1 MRFPCHVAVLVGHRL
16 NAQVVPDAGLFGL
29 RVHNGGLLVKRRRYV
44 VIGLGNGFDFPALMR
59 GAVFVLRVPVVG
71 RHRNA
76 VGLFRLTIQRRDG
89 KGIAVGQVAHRAVG
103 LGVLVHRGPLHRK
116 AAQLQ
121 RGRTAIAL
129 KLGVAVQVDL
139 LRVNGI
145 AKRAFRFGSVH
156 GGVQRDGRQLCLCG
170 ILLQEVEP
178 VRRCRAV
185 GGHNAHRGQQVL
197 FCMVGRQRKAVAVG
211 HKGIAGGGVVG
222 AGAPAHRAAVLRDDQ
237 LGVAA
242 VQHLVQFF
250 GQLLLG
256 LVLGLPGGGILPSP
270 GQIGNCIVIVLVA
283 EDIAGKVDIALCGC
297 VQRHV
302 ELEVVQERLL
312 IRAVGRKAAG
322 RNLGRSG
329 AADDGLGLAQRAVRA
344 VKAGIVI
351 SLAAG
356 NDAEAHLGVL
366 ILLQIQRQAA
376 DVARGGQRQHSFVI
390 GIDDAQVIVVNAR
403 VVGRR
408 PADRVEQGIR
418 VVGLAVDAGDG
429 ARRADAGQALLNAVI
444 RHSGRADFIGVGCRH
459 TGDLEP
465 DLVIAPAV
473 AAVGQHG
480 IHVDRQGKAVAIL
493 CRRQGVLQRNLLLTG
508 HIAVLVR
515 QQAVELDA
523 VGRRFRTYVLLRP
536 VERIGQL
543 VGFLVNFSFGVFVQR
558 RGFQDIQVQ
567 LLEDDLRGRL
577 RGLFCPPTLITVHV
591 GEAERR
597 QMGIGIAVL
606 ARAND
611 LIAVLPPDFFV
622 GVVCLVR
629 MAGDGCGHF
638 LRRGIPACGHI
649 AFTAGDGH
657 RNDKEVGVVG
667 HSIRRQTVQVEG
679 DGCLGDDALPRGQRD
694 VLAVQGLPVDRVI
707 AQIFCQQH
715 DAVGRAAV
723 GRVCQRWREAE
734 SHRCGKVFRRLAG
747 AGHVLC
753 RVFCFGQ
760 RARRQTV
767 FILLGIFF
775 VNITPLGWDVGF
787 DLVLRRA

>member
-1 MRFPCHVAVLVGHRL
+1 
-16 NAQVVPDAGLFGL
+16 
-29 RVHNGGLLVKRRRYV
+29 
-44 VIGLGNGFDFPALMR
+44 
-59 GAVFVLRVPVVG
+59 
-71 RHRNA
+71 
-76 VGLFRLTIQRRDG
+76 
-89 KGIAVGQVAHRAVG
+89 
-103 LGVLVHRGPLHRK
+103 
-116 AAQLQ
+116 
-121 RGRTAIAL
+121 
-129 KLGVAVQVDL
+129 
-139 LRVNGI
+139 
-145 AKRAFRFGSVH
+145 
-156 GGVQRDGRQLCLCG
+156 
-170 ILLQEVEP
+170 
-178 VRRCRAV
+178 
-185 GGHNAHRGQQVL
+185 
-197 FCMVGRQRKAVAVG
+197 MVGRQRKAVAVW
-211 HKGIAGGGVVG
+211 HKGIAGGGVVD

-237 LGVAA
+237 LGVAI
-242 VQHLVQFF
+242 VQHPVQFF

-256 LVLGLPGGGILPSP
+256 LVLALSGGLFLPSP

-283 EDIAGKVDIALCGC
+283 EDIAGKVDIALCGFL
-297 VQRHV
+297 QRHV
-302 ELEVVQERLL
+302 ELEVVQECLL
-312 IRAVGRKAAG
+312 IRAVGRKADG

-344 VKAGIVI
+344 VKAIAI

-356 NDAEAHLGVL
+356 NDAEAQCLAL

-376 DVARGGQRQHSFVI
+376 DVARGAQRRHSIVAV
-390 GIDDAQVIVVNAR
+390 IDDAQVIVVNAL

-459 TGDLEP
+459 AGDLEP

-493 CRRQGVLQRNLLLTG
+493 CQRQGDAILQRNLLLTG

-515 QQAVELDA
+515 QQAVELDL
-523 VGRRFRTYVLLRP
+523 VDGGCVSGLHVVLCPL
-536 VERIGQL
+536 ERVGQL
-543 VGFLVNFSFGVFVQR
+543 ILVIHYAVLNGFRQR
-558 RGFQDIQVQ
+558 RGFQNIQVQ

-577 RGLFCPPTLITVHV
+577 RGLYSPTLVIGAVHV

-606 ARAND
+606 ARADD

-638 LRRGIPACGHI
+638 LLRGIPAILHV
-649 AFTAGDGH
+649 ALAAGDGH
-657 RNDKEVGVVG
+657 RDNEEVGVVRHG
-667 HSIRRQTVQVEG
+667 IRRQAVQVEG
-679 DGCLGDDALPRGQRD
+679 DGRPCHNAFPRGQRD
-694 VLAVQGLPVDRVI
+694 VLAVQRYAVDFVI

-723 GRVCQRWREAE
+723 LAAVALDPRGKAE
-734 SHRCGKVFRRLAG
+734 LHGCFKALRCLAG
-747 AGHVLC
+747 VGHKLRVAVL
-753 RVFCFGQ
+753 FQ
-760 RARRQTV
+760 RAQRQTV
-767 FILLGIFF
+767 LVLGRTLI
-775 VNITPLGWDVGF
+775 VSPLGREIG
-787 DLVLRRA
+787 L

>member
-1 MRFPCHVAVLVGHRL
+1 M
-16 NAQVVPDAGLFGL
+16 
-29 RVHNGGLLVKRRRYV
+29 
-44 VIGLGNGFDFPALMR
+44 
-59 GAVFVLRVPVVG
+59 
-71 RHRNA
+71 
-76 VGLFRLTIQRRDG
+76 
-89 KGIAVGQVAHRAVG
+89 
-103 LGVLVHRGPLHRK
+103 
-116 AAQLQ
+116 
-121 RGRTAIAL
+121 
-129 KLGVAVQVDL
+129 
-139 LRVNGI
+139 
-145 AKRAFRFGSVH
+145 
-156 GGVQRDGRQLCLCG
+156 
-170 ILLQEVEP
+170 
-178 VRRCRAV
+178 
-185 GGHNAHRGQQVL
+185 
-197 FCMVGRQRKAVAVG
+197 
-211 HKGIAGGGVVG
+211 
-222 AGAPAHRAAVLRDDQ
+222 
-237 LGVAA
+237 
-242 VQHLVQFF
+242 
-250 GQLLLG
+250 
-256 LVLGLPGGGILPSP
+256 
-270 GQIGNCIVIVLVA
+270 
-283 EDIAGKVDIALCGC
+283 
-297 VQRHV
+297 
-302 ELEVVQERLL
+302 
-312 IRAVGRKAAG
+312 
-322 RNLGRSG
+322 
-329 AADDGLGLAQRAVRA
+329 
-344 VKAGIVI
+344 
-351 SLAAG
+351 
-356 NDAEAHLGVL
+356 
-366 ILLQIQRQAA
+366 
-376 DVARGGQRQHSFVI
+376 
-390 GIDDAQVIVVNAR
+390 VNAL

-418 VVGLAVDAGDG
+418 IVGLAVDAGDG

-444 RHSGRADFIGVGCRH
+444 RHSGRADFMGAGCRH

-543 VGFLVNFSFGVFVQR
+543 IVVRVHLAAVGIFGQR

-577 RGLFCPPTLITVHV
+577 CGLFSPFRVIGAAHV

-606 ARAND
+606 ARAD
-611 LIAVLPPDFFV
+611 DFIAVLPPDFFV
-622 GVVCLVR
+622 GVAC

-649 AFTAGDGH
+649 ALTAGDGH
-657 RNDKEVGVVG
+657 RNDKEVRVVG
-667 HSIRRQTVQVEG
+667 HSIRRQAVQIEG
-679 DGCLGDDALPRGQRD
+679 NGCLGDDALPRGQRD

>member
-1 MRFPCHVAVLVGHRL
+1 M
-16 NAQVVPDAGLFGL
+16 
-29 RVHNGGLLVKRRRYV
+29 
-44 VIGLGNGFDFPALMR
+44 
-59 GAVFVLRVPVVG
+59 
-71 RHRNA
+71 
-76 VGLFRLTIQRRDG
+76 
-89 KGIAVGQVAHRAVG
+89 
-103 LGVLVHRGPLHRK
+103 
-116 AAQLQ
+116 
-121 RGRTAIAL
+121 
-129 KLGVAVQVDL
+129 
-139 LRVNGI
+139 
-145 AKRAFRFGSVH
+145 
-156 GGVQRDGRQLCLCG
+156 
-170 ILLQEVEP
+170 
-178 VRRCRAV
+178 
-185 GGHNAHRGQQVL
+185 
-197 FCMVGRQRKAVAVG
+197 
-211 HKGIAGGGVVG
+211 
-222 AGAPAHRAAVLRDDQ
+222 
-237 LGVAA
+237 
-242 VQHLVQFF
+242 
-250 GQLLLG
+250 
-256 LVLGLPGGGILPSP
+256 
-270 GQIGNCIVIVLVA
+270 
-283 EDIAGKVDIALCGC
+283 
-297 VQRHV
+297 
-302 ELEVVQERLL
+302 
-312 IRAVGRKAAG
+312 
-322 RNLGRSG
+322 
-329 AADDGLGLAQRAVRA
+329 
-344 VKAGIVI
+344 
-351 SLAAG
+351 
-356 NDAEAHLGVL
+356 
-366 ILLQIQRQAA
+366 
-376 DVARGGQRQHSFVI
+376 
-390 GIDDAQVIVVNAR
+390 
-403 VVGRR
+403 
-408 PADRVEQGIR
+408 
-418 VVGLAVDAGDG
+418 
-429 ARRADAGQALLNAVI
+429 
-444 RHSGRADFIGVGCRH
+444 
-459 TGDLEP
+459 
-465 DLVIAPAV
+465 
-473 AAVGQHG
+473 
-480 IHVDRQGKAVAIL
+480 
-493 CRRQGVLQRNLLLTG
+493 CRRQGVLQRNLLLTC

-558 RGFQDIQVQ
+558 RGFQNIQVQ
-567 LLEDDLRGRL
+567 LLEDDLRGRY

-667 HSIRRQTVQVEG
+667 HSIRRQAVQIEG

>member
-1 MRFPCHVAVLVGHRL
+1 
-16 NAQVVPDAGLFGL
+16 
-29 RVHNGGLLVKRRRYV
+29 
-44 VIGLGNGFDFPALMR
+44 
-59 GAVFVLRVPVVG
+59 
-71 RHRNA
+71 
-76 VGLFRLTIQRRDG
+76 
-89 KGIAVGQVAHRAVG
+89 
-103 LGVLVHRGPLHRK
+103 
-116 AAQLQ
+116 
-121 RGRTAIAL
+121 
-129 KLGVAVQVDL
+129 
-139 LRVNGI
+139 
-145 AKRAFRFGSVH
+145 
-156 GGVQRDGRQLCLCG
+156 
-170 ILLQEVEP
+170 
-178 VRRCRAV
+178 
-185 GGHNAHRGQQVL
+185 
-197 FCMVGRQRKAVAVG
+197 MVGRQRKAVAVG
-211 HKGIAGGGVVG
+211 HKGIAGGFVVD

-237 LGVAA
+237 LGVATF
-242 VQHLVQFF
+242 QHLVQCL
-250 GQLLLG
+250 GQVLLG
-256 LVLGLPGGGILPSP
+256 LVLGLAGGGILPSL
-270 GQIGNCIVIVLVA
+270 GQIGNCIVIVHTA

-376 DVARGGQRQHSFVI
+376 DVARGGQRQHSIAV
-390 GIDDAQVIVVNAR
+390 GIDDAQVIVANAR

-444 RHSGRADFIGVGCRH
+444 RHSGRADFGGVGCRH

-480 IHVDRQGKAVAIL
+480 IHVDRQGKAAAAAVLNLIGQIYA
-493 CRRQGVLQRNLLLTG
+493 VLQRNLLLTG
-508 HIAVLVR
+508 HIVVLVR

-523 VGRRFRTYVLLRP
+523 VGRRFRVHVLLRP

-558 RGFQDIQVQ
+558 RGFQNIQVQ

-577 RGLFCPPTLITVHV
+577 RGLYSPTLVIGAAHI

-606 ARAND
+606 ARADD

-622 GVVCLVR
+622 SVVCLVR

-638 LRRGIPACGHI
+638 VRRGIPAILHI
-649 AFTAGDGH
+649 ALAAGDGH
-657 RNDKEVGVVG
+657 RDNEEVGVVR
-667 HSIRRQTVQVEG
+667 HSIRRQAVQIEG

>member
-1 MRFPCHVAVLVGHRL
+1 
-16 NAQVVPDAGLFGL
+16 
-29 RVHNGGLLVKRRRYV
+29 
-44 VIGLGNGFDFPALMR
+44 
-59 GAVFVLRVPVVG
+59 
-71 RHRNA
+71 
-76 VGLFRLTIQRRDG
+76 
-89 KGIAVGQVAHRAVG
+89 
-103 LGVLVHRGPLHRK
+103 
-116 AAQLQ
+116 
-121 RGRTAIAL
+121 
-129 KLGVAVQVDL
+129 
-139 LRVNGI
+139 
-145 AKRAFRFGSVH
+145 
-156 GGVQRDGRQLCLCG
+156 
-170 ILLQEVEP
+170 
-178 VRRCRAV
+178 
-185 GGHNAHRGQQVL
+185 
-197 FCMVGRQRKAVAVG
+197 MVGRQRKAVAVG
-211 HKGIAGGGVVG
+211 HKGIAGGFVVD

-237 LGVAA
+237 LGVATF
-242 VQHLVQFF
+242 QHLVQCL
-250 GQLLLG
+250 GQVLLG
-256 LVLGLPGGGILPSP
+256 LVLGLPGGGILPSL
-270 GQIGNCIVIVLVA
+270 GQIGNCIVIVHTA

-376 DVARGGQRQHSFVI
+376 DVARGGQRQHSIAV
-390 GIDDAQVIVVNAR
+390 GIDDAQVIVANAR

-444 RHSGRADFIGVGCRH
+444 RHSGRADFGGVGCRH

-480 IHVDRQGKAVAIL
+480 IHVDRQGKAAAAAVLNLIGQIYA
-493 CRRQGVLQRNLLLTG
+493 VLQRNLLLTG
-508 HIAVLVR
+508 HIVVLVR

-523 VGRRFRTYVLLRP
+523 VGRRFRVHVLLRP

-558 RGFQDIQVQ
+558 RGFQNIQVQ

-577 RGLFCPPTLITVHV
+577 RGLYSPTLVIGAAHI

-606 ARAND
+606 ARADD

-622 GVVCLVR
+622 SVVCLVR

-638 LRRGIPACGHI
+638 VRRGIPTILHI
-649 AFTAGDGH
+649 ALAAGDGH
-657 RNDKEVGVVG
+657 RDNEEVGVVR
-667 HSIRRQTVQVEG
+667 HSIRRQAVQIEG
-679 DGCLGDDALPRGQRD
+679 DRRLCHNAFPRGQRD
-694 VLAVQGLPVDRVI
+694 VLAVQRYAVDFVI
-707 AQIFCQQH
+707 TQIFCQQH

-723 GRVCQRWREAE
+723 LAAVALDLRGKAE
-734 SHRCGKVFRRLAG
+734 LHGCFKALRCLAG
-747 AGHVLC
+747 VGHIVRVAVL
-753 RVFCFGQ
+753 FQ
-760 RARRQTV
+760 RA
-767 FILLGIFF
+767 
-775 VNITPLGWDVGF
+775 
-787 DLVLRRA
+787 

>member
-1 MRFPCHVAVLVGHRL
+1 
-16 NAQVVPDAGLFGL
+16 
-29 RVHNGGLLVKRRRYV
+29 
-44 VIGLGNGFDFPALMR
+44 
-59 GAVFVLRVPVVG
+59 
-71 RHRNA
+71 
-76 VGLFRLTIQRRDG
+76 
-89 KGIAVGQVAHRAVG
+89 
-103 LGVLVHRGPLHRK
+103 
-116 AAQLQ
+116 
-121 RGRTAIAL
+121 
-129 KLGVAVQVDL
+129 
-139 LRVNGI
+139 
-145 AKRAFRFGSVH
+145 
-156 GGVQRDGRQLCLCG
+156 
-170 ILLQEVEP
+170 
-178 VRRCRAV
+178 
-185 GGHNAHRGQQVL
+185 
-197 FCMVGRQRKAVAVG
+197 MVGRQRKAVAVG

-237 LGVAA
+237 LGVAI
-242 VQHLVQFF
+242 VQHFVQFF

-256 LVLGLPGGGILPSP
+256 LVLGLPGGGILPSL
-270 GQIGNCIVIVLVA
+270 GQIGNCIVIVHTA
-283 EDIAGKVDIALCGC
+283 EDITGKVDIALCGC

-356 NDAEAHLGVL
+356 NDAEAQCLAL

-376 DVARGGQRQHSFVI
+376 DVARGAQRQHSIAAV
-390 GIDDAQVIVVNAR
+390 IDDAQVIVANAR

-444 RHSGRADFIGVGCRH
+444 RHSGRADFIGAGCRH

-480 IHVDRQGKAVAIL
+480 IHVDRQGKAVAAVLNLLGQIYA
-493 CRRQGVLQRNLLLTG
+493 VLQRNLLLTG
-508 HIAVLVR
+508 HIAVRVC
-515 QQAVELDA
+515 QQAVELDLVVGGFRACHAVLCPFERVGQLIVVRVHLAA
-523 VGRRFRTYVLLRP
+523 VG
-536 VERIGQL
+536 I
-543 VGFLVNFSFGVFVQR
+543 FGQR

-567 LLEDDLRGRL
+567 LLEDDLRGL
-577 RGLFCPPTLITVHV
+577 HRGLFSPFRVIGAVHV

-638 LRRGIPACGHI
+638 VRRGIPACGHI

-667 HSIRRQTVQVEG
+667 HSIRRQAVQIEG

-694 VLAVQGLPVDRVI
+694 VLAVQGPPVDRVI

-723 GRVCQRWREAE
+723 GRVCRRWREAE

>member
-1 MRFPCHVAVLVGHRL
+1 MRDHAVVVRL
-16 NAQVVPDAGLFGL
+16 
-29 RVHNGGLLVKRRRYV
+29 
-44 VIGLGNGFDFPALMR
+44 
-59 GAVFVLRVPVVG
+59 VPVVG
-71 RHRNA
+71 RHCNA
-76 VGLFRLTIQRRDG
+76 VGRFVPIQRRDL
-89 KGIAVGQVAHRAVG
+89 KAVAVCQVAHRAVG

-121 RGRTAIAL
+121 RGLTAL
-129 KLGVAVQVDL
+129 DGKLGVVVQVDF
-139 LRVNGI
+139 LRVSGI
-145 AKRAFRFGSVH
+145 AKRAFRFVH

-170 ILLQEVEP
+170 ILLDVEP

-211 HKGIAGGGVVG
+211 HKGIAGGGVVD

-237 LGVAA
+237 LGGAI
-242 VQHLVQFF
+242 VQHFVQFF

-256 LVLGLPGGGILPSP
+256 LVLGLPGEGILPCP

-283 EDIAGKVDIALCGC
+283 EDIAGKVDIALCGFL
-297 VQRHV
+297 QRHV

-312 IRAVGRKAAG
+312 IRAGGRKAAG
-322 RNLGRSG
+322 RNRGRSG

-344 VKAGIVI
+344 VKAAIV
-351 SLAAG
+351 LAAG
-356 NDAEAHLGVL
+356 NNAEAQCLAL
-366 ILLQIQRQAA
+366 ILLQIQRQTA
-376 DVARGGQRQHSFVI
+376 DVVRGAQRQHSFAA

-444 RHSGRADFIGVGCRH
+444 RHSGRADFGGVGCRH
-459 TGDLEP
+459 AGDLEP

-480 IHVDRQGKAVAIL
+480 IHVDRQGKAVVAAVLNLIG
-493 CRRQGVLQRNLLLTG
+493 QIYAFLQRNLLLTG

-523 VGRRFRTYVLLRP
+523 VGRRFRVHVLLRP

-543 VGFLVNFSFGVFVQR
+543 VGFLVNFSFGVFVQC

-577 RGLFCPPTLITVHV
+577 RGLYSPFLVIGAVHV

-606 ARAND
+606 ARADD

-622 GVVCLVR
+622 GVVC

-638 LRRGIPACGHI
+638 VRRGIPACGHI

-657 RNDKEVGVVG
+657 RNGKEVRVVG

-694 VLAVQGLPVDRVI
+694 VLAVQGLPVDHVI

-715 DAVGRAAV
+715 DAVGRVAVLAAV
-723 GRVCQRWREAE
+723 ALDPRGKAE
-734 SHRCGKVFRRLAG
+734 LHGCFKTLRCLAG
-747 AGHVLC
+747 VGHIVRVAVL
-753 RVFCFGQ
+753 FQ
-760 RARRQTV
+760 RAQRQTV
-767 FILLGIFF
+767 LVLAVIA
-775 VNITPLGWDVGF
+775 VVVTPLGREIG
-787 DLVLRRA
+787 L